1 MHDGIVNIE
10 TRKHLG
16 HIAEVNYRE
25 KELGKRNVIFSI
37 NNQCP
42 LTWGSGLNKG
52 LLPVDSE
59 NAWHF

>member
-1 MHDGIVNIE
+1 M
-10 TRKHLG
+10 G

-52 LLPVDSE
+52 LLPVDSK